1 MSGAEINDDMSAS
14 DDDSPRR
21 NRSGSGIATGM
32 NPSVVTLGAKRGGA
46 SVPGTGVNTND
57 SHIRGGA
64 GGLAQQSSK
73 MDSFKSGK
81 YHLNNQYLN
90 QLFYSHADSQNFYNT
105 VYAHPS
111 GILTPQH

>member
-1 MSGAEINDDMSAS
+1 MGQGPPSRMSAGRSLKRHSDMSGAEINDDMSGS

-21 NRSGSGIATGM
+21 GGTRSGSGIATGM
-32 NPSVVTLGAKRGGA
+32 NPSVVTLGVKRGGGA

-73 MDSFKSGK
+73 MDSFKTNGK
-81 YHLNNQYLN
+81 Y
-90 QLFYSHADSQNFYNT
+90 
-105 VYAHPS
+105 
-111 GILTPQH
+111 